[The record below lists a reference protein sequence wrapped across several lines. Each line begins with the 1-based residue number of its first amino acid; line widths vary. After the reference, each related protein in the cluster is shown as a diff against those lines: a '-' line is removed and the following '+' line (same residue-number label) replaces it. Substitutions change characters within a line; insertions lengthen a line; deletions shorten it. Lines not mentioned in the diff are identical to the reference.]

1 MFQHDDEVYETT
13 VMTMILMR
21 VGVVL
26 WLTMQ
31 THSNRF
37 ASHIHCAQVI
47 TFSLRYSFLLSLRT
61 LTLAQITVVVA
72 AVAVS
77 VPVRTF
83 RTKAR
88 VFHRITFSHIILT
101 FVFLPSFFLSFT
113 RHRMEICCFVC
124 VQFFNVLLITVQG
137 CQMT

>member
-72 AVAVS
+72 VAVS

-101 FVFLPSFFLSFT
+101 FVFFPSFSFFLSQDT
-113 RHRMEICCFVC
+113 EWKYV
-124 VQFFNVLLITVQG
+124 VLSVFNFLMSSSSLSRVAK
-137 CQMT
+137 